1 VRGLAPDVR
10 PRHPLAPALPALL
23 QEDAFL
29 TRFTAGLDDVL
40 APVVATLDCL
50 DSYVDPALAPED
62 FLDWLAGWI
71 ALDLEPGWPVPLRRS
86 LLRRAAALQE
96 ARGTAA
102 GLREEVAM
110 LTGCAVEVCD
120 PGGVA
125 ASAATGAALPRSD
138 RDGAV
143 VVRVLGAPADLLDP
157 VSPARARLERAA
169 RAATPAHLP
178 VVLEVQ
184 P

>member
-1 VRGLAPDVR
+1 MRGLTREVR
-10 PRHPLAPALPALL
+10 PRHRLAPTLPALL

-40 APVVATLDCL
+40 APVVATLDSL

-62 FLDWLAGWI
+62 FLDWLAGWV
-71 ALDLEPGWPVPLRRS
+71 ALDLDPGWPVPLRRS

-102 GLREEVAM
+102 GLREEVAL
-110 LTGCAVEVCD
+110 LTGCPVEVCD

-125 ASAATGAALPRSD
+125 ASAAPGAVLPSSD

-143 VVRVLGAPADLLDP
+143 VVRVLGAPPELRDP
-157 VSPARARLERAA
+157 SSPARARLVRAV